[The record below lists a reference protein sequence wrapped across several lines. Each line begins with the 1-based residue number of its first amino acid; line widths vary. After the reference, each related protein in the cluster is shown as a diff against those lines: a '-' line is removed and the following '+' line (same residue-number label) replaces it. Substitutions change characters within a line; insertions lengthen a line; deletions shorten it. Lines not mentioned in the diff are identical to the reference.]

1 MLQYTNGVHVSMNET
16 KTEVMVNFLLD
27 SVDFEN
33 QRKREPVA
41 DLVMSG
47 EMASKLVDLITK
59 LMDSEPN
66 QK

>member
-33 QRKREPVA
+33 HRKREPVA

-47 EMASKLVDLITK
+47 EMASKLVDLIIK
-59 LMDSEPN
+59 LMDSEPK